1 MQIKRIGFDLD
12 GVILDNTTFKRESY
26 KNEYNLNFEDW
37 QLSSNIIDKFVP
49 DREMRKKI
57 GNLASMRNFTKLLD
71 ENCIE
76 ILDKLNRKK
85 YELYIISRRGASDN
99 GQKAAIESIHK
110 LELEKYFKEIIF
122 CESENEKIDTI
133 IRKEMNVF
141 IDDRIEVIN
150 GINGKI
156 NIPVLF
162 DNFNLIARD
171 IIKVNDNIKVIKN
184 FREIGDF
191 IEGNE

>member
-12 GVILDNTTFKRESY
+12 GVILDNTTFKRGSY

-37 QLSSNIIDKFVP
+37 QLSSNIIDEFVP

-71 ENCIE
+71 ENCTE

-99 GQKAAIESIHK
+99 GQKAARESIHK

-184 FREIGDF
+184 FSEIGDF
-191 IEGNE
+191 IEDNE

>member
-37 QLSSNIIDKFVP
+37 QLSSNIIDEFVP

-71 ENCIE
+71 ENCTE

-99 GQKAAIESIHK
+99 GQKAARESIHK

-184 FREIGDF
+184 FSEIGDF
-191 IEGNE
+191 IEDNE